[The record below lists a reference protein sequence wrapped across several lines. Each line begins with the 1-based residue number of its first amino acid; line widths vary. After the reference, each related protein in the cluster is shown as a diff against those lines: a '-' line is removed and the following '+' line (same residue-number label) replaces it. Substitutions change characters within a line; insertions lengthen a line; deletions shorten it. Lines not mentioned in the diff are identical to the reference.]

1 MFLEKQE
8 DLKMGICLSKHHRQ
22 VYAAPIVDEGIKRR
36 GTRQFINRFVYRK
49 NTILPAVVN
58 ALAK

>member
-8 DLKMGICLSKHHRQ
+8 DLKTGTCLSKHHRQ

-36 GTRQFINRFVYRK
+36 GTRQFINRFV
-49 NTILPAVVN
+49 
-58 ALAK
+58 